1 MPYVCIFFVLIFSA
15 LYLKYSRFL
24 EVDRRIILRCNI
36 EKEDVDYRT
45 NLNIL
50 Q

>member
-1 MPYVCIFFVLIFSA
+1 MPYVCIFFVLISSA

-24 EVDRRIILRCNI
+24 EVDRKIILRCDL
-36 EKEDVDYRT
+36 EKEDVDYRM
-45 NLNIL
+45 NVNIL